1 MKQLDL
7 VPYNNYNFKNN
18 NIMKETPKGKSRLT
32 TQEKQTI
39 LSLRLQRFSIQQIAD
54 MTGRSTMSVKRVI
67 YNLN

>member
-7 VPYNNYNFKNN
+7 VQYNNYKTLKKTK
-18 NIMKETPKGKSRLT
+18 IMKPQGKTRLT
-32 TQEKQTI
+32 NQEKQTI